1 MMYELVVREDGEI
14 ISRGGLKATLKTV
27 KKWIAQNNLMLPL
40 PFGQEYGYDEASEE
54 AITWKE
60 YLALP
65 WWER

>member
-1 MMYELVVREDGEI
+1 MYEIVIRQDGEI
-14 ISRGGLKATLKTV
+14 ISRGGIKATLKTV
-27 KKWIAQNNLMLPL
+27 KKWIKQNNENCP
-40 PFGQEYGYDEASEE
+40 PTDGQEWGFDEASED